1 MHLPHHRSIL
11 ETTTQ
16 RGYGNQRGS
25 STIQSEAYHG
35 ENAESG
41 YAQAIFDLLRAPVT
55 LGMRGVGSNYGHQ
68 R

>member
-16 RGYGNQRGS
+16 RGYGDQRGS

-35 ENAESG
+35 ENANLDMPRRFLT
-41 YAQAIFDLLRAPVT
+41 Y
-55 LGMRGVGSNYGHQ
+55 
-68 R
+68 